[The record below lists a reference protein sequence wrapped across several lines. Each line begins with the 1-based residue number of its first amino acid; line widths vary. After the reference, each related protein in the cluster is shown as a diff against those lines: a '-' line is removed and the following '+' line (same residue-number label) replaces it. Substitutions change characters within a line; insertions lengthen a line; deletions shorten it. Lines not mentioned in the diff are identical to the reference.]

1 MPHILN
7 RVVSPLLVTA
17 VLFVYA
23 FNQYG
28 TLALPGI
35 PAGENFGLSGESRFI
50 EFFYFVFFLL
60 TLAGGFC
67 CCLLTRLEIVR
78 TAAGDNLMLR
88 TAVVLQ
94 WWYIFAVLFIF
105 FLQPFSFYF
114 FLCLTALVFS
124 SAATA
129 FFLSAGQ
136 KRKSANH
143 RLCRRHYFFKHAC
156 FLPRLRLSVLSANC
170 TNRFYRSLHPGF
182 VFAAFPVCFSVF
194 AAQSFLIFLSGL
206 TSVSSFYD
214 HFVRRIKKLP
224 G

>member
-124 SAATA
+124 SAALP
-129 FFLSAGQ
+129 FFIGGTKAEIRQS
-136 KRKSANH
+136 
-143 RLCRRHYFFKHAC
+143 
-156 FLPRLRLSVLSANC
+156 SVM
-170 TNRFYRSLHPGF
+170 P
-182 VFAAFPVCFSVF
+182 AALLF
-194 AAQSFLIFLSGL
+194 
-206 TSVSSFYD
+206 
-214 HFVRRIKKLP
+214 
-224 G
+224 

>member
-114 FLCLTALVFS
+114 FRQIL
-124 SAATA
+124 
-129 FFLSAGQ
+129 
-136 KRKSANH
+136 
-143 RLCRRHYFFKHAC
+143 
-156 FLPRLRLSVLSANC
+156 FLPLPEAV
-170 TNRFYRSLHPGF
+170 TNFQ
-182 VFAAFPVCFSVF
+182 FPVLHHQLC
-194 AAQSFLIFLSGL
+194 QIHMLHG
-206 TSVSSFYD
+206 
-214 HFVRRIKKLP
+214 
-224 G
+224 

>member
-94 WWYIFAVLFIF
+94 WWYIFAVPPIIGYAGGITFLNTLVFYLVCVYLYYPQIAQTGFIALYAPGLYLPLFLSV
-105 FLQPFSFYF
+105 FLFLRHSRFLSFYLVLLLAVPF
-114 FLCLTALVFS
+114 MITLCTE
-124 SAATA
+124 
-129 FFLSAGQ
+129 
-136 KRKSANH
+136 
-143 RLCRRHYFFKHAC
+143 
-156 FLPRLRLSVLSANC
+156 
-170 TNRFYRSLHPGF
+170 
-182 VFAAFPVCFSVF
+182 
-194 AAQSFLIFLSGL
+194 
-206 TSVSSFYD
+206 
-214 HFVRRIKKLP
+214 
-224 G
+224 

>member
-170 TNRFYRSLHPGF
+170 TNRFYRSLRSGL
-182 VFAAFPVCFSVF
+182 VFAAFPVRFSVF
-194 AAQSFLIFLSGL
+194 AAQPFFIFLSGL
-206 TSVSSFYD
+206 TSGSAFYD
-214 HFVRRIKKLP
+214 HFVHGIKKLP

>member
-170 TNRFYRSLHPGF
+170 TNRFYRSLRPGF
-182 VFAAFPVCFSVF
+182 VFAAFPVRFSVF
-194 AAQSFLIFLSGL
+194 AAQPFFIFLSGL
-206 TSVSSFYD
+206 TSGSTFYD
-214 HFVRRIKKLP
+214 YFVHGIKKLP

>member
-114 FLCLTALVFS
+114 LLIYSHEICI
-124 SAATA
+124 
-129 FFLSAGQ
+129 
-136 KRKSANH
+136 KI
-143 RLCRRHYFFKHAC
+143 
-156 FLPRLRLSVLSANC
+156 
-170 TNRFYRSLHPGF
+170 NRGVP
-182 VFAAFPVCFSVF
+182 
-194 AAQSFLIFLSGL
+194 
-206 TSVSSFYD
+206 
-214 HFVRRIKKLP
+214 
-224 G
+224 

>member
-114 FLCLTALVFS
+114 FLCLPALVFS

-129 FFLSAGQ
+129 FFYRRDKSGNPPIIGYAGGIT
-136 KRKSANH
+136 
-143 RLCRRHYFFKHAC
+143 
-156 FLPRLRLSVLSANC
+156 FLNTLVFYLVCVYLYYPQIAQTGFIALYAPGLYLPLFLSV
-170 TNRFYRSLHPGF
+170 
-182 VFAAFPVCFSVF
+182 
-194 AAQSFLIFLSGL
+194 FLFLRHSRFLS
-206 TSVSSFYD
+206 FYLVLLLAVP
-214 HFVRRIKKLP
+214 FMITLCTE
-224 G
+224 